1 LKNNAIK
8 TLQGKHDADTV
19 ALWTERLEALN
30 AEFAEEQK
38 RRHEEKLRR
47 QAKIAKAKEKAAKA
61 EEEAGK
67 AKKEST
73 LTYRLGNAINSWV
86 LRLSGH
92 DVDTDAGST
101 NHREKS
107 SFSERQVTPR
117 SDSWRRGWDSNPRY
131 GYPYNGFRVLWFDL
145 FDRRR
150 SACFGVLKT
159 RGAPTKPSPLHP
171 AH

>member
-1 LKNNAIK
+1 MKNNAIK

-61 EEEAGK
+61 EEEAAK

-73 LTYRLGNAINSWV
+73 LTYRLGNAISRWV

-92 DVDTDAGST
+92 DVDTDAADPQT
-101 NHREKS
+101 TEKK
-107 SFSERQVTPR
+107 
-117 SDSWRRGWDSNPRY
+117 
-131 GYPYNGFRVLWFDL
+131 
-145 FDRRR
+145 
-150 SACFGVLKT
+150 A
-159 RGAPTKPSPLHP
+159 PSPN
-171 AH
+171 AR